1 MQDMELQMDIPI
13 KKDLDAMVAR
23 ITSFLPDAKVYL
35 FGSFAAGTQRKDSD
49 IDICVVVPEFQ
60 ERQMKTIISIREA
73 ILGATKLP
81 VDVLAFR
88 SEDFED
94 RAKLKA
100 TLQYTIV
107 NKGVLLNG

>member
-1 MQDMELQMDIPI
+1 
-13 KKDLDAMVAR
+13 
-23 ITSFLPDAKVYL
+23 
-35 FGSFAAGTQRKDSD
+35 
-49 IDICVVVPEFQ
+49 
-60 ERQMKTIISIREA
+60 MKTIVSIREA
-73 ILGATKLP
+73 ILGTTKLP